1 MTWIIVTVLA
11 VCIVCLFGMYLYKC
25 IRGMMDNDFAGL
37 DMVFGA
43 EERMDETE
51 SIDEDIET

>member
-11 VCIVCLFGMYLYKC
+11 VCIVSLFGMYLYKC
-25 IRGMMDNDFAGL
+25 VREMMDNDFAGL

-51 SIDEDIET
+51 SIDEDMET

>member
-25 IRGMMDNDFAGL
+25 IRGMMDNDFSGL

-51 SIDEDIET
+51 SID

>member
-11 VCIVCLFGMYLYKC
+11 VCIVCLFGTYLYKC
-25 IRGMMDNDFAGL
+25 IMGMMDNNFAGL

-51 SIDEDIET
+51 SIDEDMET